1 MSLDLIFAVVF
12 YATIAIVVYLKR
24 DKIDFIERIIPV
36 YRTEKSLRIMKRL
49 SSFGTFWKIFS
60 TLAIPIA
67 FMLMAFIVSVL
78 VQNTINIMISPE
90 SSPGVAPLIP
100 GVKIPGSPFYI
111 PFWEGI
117 ISIAIL
123 AVVHE
128 FAHGITAFVEK
139 VGVKS
144 AGIGM
149 FLIFPLAFVEMDE
162 EKMKKASKLSKL
174 RIISVAS
181 VANVA
186 FAFLIA
192 WTIPPLISP
201 FITSVTD
208 FNGVSVTS
216 VVPDMPAMG
225 AGITEG
231 TLISGVNGETLY
243 NTTQFAGIMAG
254 LEPYDNISLSTDGG
268 SYTFTLAENPENS
281 SKGYMGLYFEQS
293 WDFTQEAR
301 SVYPLPLLQFIIFFW
316 FLLGW
321 ISNINIMVGLMNL
334 FPLWVVDGGQMIYTF
349 LGYIIKDEEK
359 IKKICNALFY
369 IMLTVLLINFI
380 PNFF

>member
-1 MSLDLIFAVVF
+1 
-12 YATIAIVVYLKR
+12 
-24 DKIDFIERIIPV
+24 
-36 YRTEKSLRIMKRL
+36 
-49 SSFGTFWKIFS
+49 
-60 TLAIPIA
+60 
-67 FMLMAFIVSVL
+67 
-78 VQNTINIMISPE
+78 
-90 SSPGVAPLIP
+90 
-100 GVKIPGSPFYI
+100 
-111 PFWEGI
+111 
-117 ISIAIL
+117 
-123 AVVHE
+123 
-128 FAHGITAFVEK
+128 
-139 VGVKS
+139 
-144 AGIGM
+144 
-149 FLIFPLAFVEMDE
+149 
-162 EKMKKASKLSKL
+162 
-174 RIISVAS
+174 
-181 VANVA
+181 
-186 FAFLIA
+186 
-192 WTIPPLISP
+192 
-201 FITSVTD
+201 
-208 FNGVSVTS
+208 VTS